1 MLKIENLTKN
11 YGKIQV
17 LSQLNLEFNK
27 GEIFGIMGPNG
38 SGKTTLIK
46 CILGLT
52 HVNSGKISYNNISQT
67 RQNEY
72 KKAFGYMPQIGRYP
86 ENMRIIDLFDLIK
99 SMREDDLKKLDE
111 ELWFNFKL
119 NEMQD
124 KKLGSLS
131 GGTIQKVSASLAY
144 LFQPDVIV
152 LDEPTAGLDPLAT
165 EILKEK
171 ISTNSKQKITLIT
184 SHILSDLE
192 ELTTHILYLNKQSV
206 LLNTSVEKLKNKAGK
221 LHLNKVIA
229 DLLKD

>member
-86 ENMRIIDLFDLIK
+86 ENMRIIELFDLIK

-206 LLNTSVEKLKNKAGK
+206 LLNTSVEKLKNKEGK